1 MNHPDIANLLAQE
14 HMRDLMRIAEQHRL
28 VRAALLG
35 DEGLPRPRQARFSL
49 RPLMLALA
57 RSLSFIGDRMHAWSC
72 QLEYRYRLASPTG
85 SQSSPCQ

>member
-1 MNHPDIANLLAQE
+1 MTHPDIDYLIVQE
-14 HMRDLMRIAEQHRL
+14 RMRDYMRIAEEFRL
-28 VRAALLG
+28 VRAARLAY
-35 DEGLPRPRQARFSL
+35 EGLPQPRRARFSL

>member
-1 MNHPDIANLLAQE
+1 MTHPDIEYLIAQE
-14 HMRDLMRIAEQHRL
+14 RMRDDMRIAEQHRL
-28 VRAALLG
+28 VRAALLEV
-35 DEGLPRPRQARFSL
+35 EGLPQPRRARFSL

-72 QLEYRYRLASPTG
+72 QLEYRYRLAASTG